1 MGGLDDVER
10 AASRAIVQNRPGAV
24 ADLLAALS
32 EAGIGLR
39 SILGWA
45 RQNVLQVVVTDSAT
59 AAEAL
64 AGHGIAF
71 TEHDA
76 QIVELAN
83 QPGALHTY
91 LAALAHDSVN
101 LRSLSGFASADGTSC
116 QTRRAPSALA
126 TRRSLQ
132 RIGSSARLGIFKTD
146 GGSSSP
152 AQDSLRIG
160 PGRQVT

>member
-1 MGGLDDVER
+1 MSSAKLLVL
-10 AASRAIVQNRPGAV
+10 SVQNRPGAV
-24 ADLLAALS
+24 ADALAALS

-45 RQNVLQVVVTDSAT
+45 PQNVLQLVVTDP
-59 AAEAL
+59 AAAGDVL

-91 LAALAHDSVN
+91 LAALARDFVN
-101 LRSLSGFASADGTSC
+101 LRSLSGFASADGQVSYVVWTAE
-116 QTRRAPSALA
+116 TGGHPSSFPEGEAY
-126 TRRSLQ
+126 S
-132 RIGSSARLGIFKTD
+132 I
-146 GGSSSP
+146 
-152 AQDSLRIG
+152 
-160 PGRQVT
+160 